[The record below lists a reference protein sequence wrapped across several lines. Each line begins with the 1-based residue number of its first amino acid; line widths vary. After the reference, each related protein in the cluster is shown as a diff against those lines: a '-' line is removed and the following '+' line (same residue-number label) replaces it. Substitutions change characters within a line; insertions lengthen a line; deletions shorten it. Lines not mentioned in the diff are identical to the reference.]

1 MSFSANSQGVI
12 EKYNFFGQCRA
23 LGFHSDV
30 FLSFEHQAAK
40 GDSSPP
46 KVFSERGEDSRV
58 VHMLLV
64 VSRVVDVRVETWD
77 MEVGVL
83 QAD

>member
-1 MSFSANSQGVI
+1 MSFSANSQRVI
-12 EKYNFFGQCRA
+12 EKYNFFGLCRA

-40 GDSSPP
+40 GDSSSP

-58 VHMLLV
+58 VYMLLV
-64 VSRVVDVRVETWD
+64 VSGVVDGWVEAWDVEVR
-77 MEVGVL
+77 VL